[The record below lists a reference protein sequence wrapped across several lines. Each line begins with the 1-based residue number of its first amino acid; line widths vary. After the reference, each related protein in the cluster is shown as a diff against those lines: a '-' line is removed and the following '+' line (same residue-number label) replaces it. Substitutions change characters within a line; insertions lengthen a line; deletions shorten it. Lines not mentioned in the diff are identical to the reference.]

1 MELFGG
7 NLDVYVPEEAFDYG
21 RLFDKLTYSDGA
33 FTENYISQAIT
44 VYDADPAAFLRALS
58 AWAQTDRQ
66 KKVAEHIA
74 LNFAYWYQNSGKYLK
89 ILFGLLDAMPD
100 GKQRETVQLFINTY
114 QKVQGET

>member
-7 NLDVYVPEEAFDYG
+7 NLDVYVPEETFDYG

-74 LNFAYWYQNSGKYLK
+74 LNFAHWYQNSGKYLK